1 VRFTFEDGERNVLLT
16 RLGLPADANDETLAE
31 RVAGWI
37 AEDPNQN
44 TGATGQPGVEGQ
56 TGAPPEDTGDFVVVD
71 VASFRRM
78 RSQEDVAAA
87 VVEANRVRDRNELID
102 EAIHD
107 GKFGPGRRDHYIA
120 RYDSDPDGTTTL
132 IGRLM
137 KNTVPLEAR
146 GADAPT
152 DEVEDDSY
160 PSSWVPEVAARQANA
175 EGGVVVTPT
184 TGPQVRRNRV
194 HSEQ

>member
-1 VRFTFEDGERNVLLT
+1 VRFTFEDGERNVLLN

-31 RVAGWI
+31 RIAGWI

-44 TGATGQPGVEGQ
+44 NGTTGAPGVEGQ

-71 VASFRRM
+71 VASYRRM
-78 RSQEDVAAA
+78 QSQEEVAAA

-107 GKFGPGRRDHYIA
+107 GKFGPGRRDHYLA
-120 RYDSDPDGTTTL
+120 RYDSDPEGTKTL
-132 IGRLM
+132 IARLM

-146 GADAPT
+146 GVDAPT
-152 DEVEDDSY
+152 DDVEDDSY
-160 PSSWVPEVAARQANA
+160 PSSWVPEVAARAANA
-175 EGGVVVTPT
+175 DGGVVTSPG
-184 TGPQVRRNRV
+184 GPQVRRNRV

>member
-1 VRFTFEDGERNVLLT
+1 MRFTFEDGERNVLLT

-31 RVAGWI
+31 RIAGWI
-37 AEDPNQN
+37 AEDPTQN
-44 TGATGQPGVEGQ
+44 SGDGQTGVEGQ

-71 VASFRRM
+71 VASYRRM
-78 RSQEDVAAA
+78 QSQEQVAAA
-87 VVEANRVRDRNELID
+87 VVEANRVRDRDELIE

-107 GKFGPGRRDHYIA
+107 GKFGPGRRDHYKA
-120 RYDSDPDGTTTL
+120 RYDSDPDGTATL

-152 DEVEDDSY
+152 DEVADDSY
-160 PSSWVPEVAARQANA
+160 PASWVPEVAARAANA
-175 EGGVVVTPT
+175 EGGVVTTPN